1 MGGVTKSAQHMNL
14 YKYFMEQTFGIII
27 AAAFGAIFGS
37 YATLFAY
44 RLPLGESCFGRYFG
58 PKSRCPECD
67 AVIKTRDLI
76 PLINW
81 LFTLGRCRNCETKIP
96 RTHFFIELAT
106 TILFVICYINFSFSE
121 EFIIYSMISVGLVI
135 LLATDFT
142 HNSFPDAILNFILM
156 FGLASRVLQDQ
167 NISDVI
173 FSAAIGV
180 IFSVIFYQV
189 FYKKTNGIFAS
200 QTQSFDYTKFILLAS
215 VCMQVESFLLYF
227 VIVMTI
233 LTLLLILKVPSK
245 KNRNNFGYA
254 LIIPFAYI
262 LLFSPFYF

>member
-1 MGGVTKSAQHMNL
+1 
-14 YKYFMEQTFGIII
+14 MEQTFGIII

-58 PKSRCPECD
+58 PKSRCPECN

-106 TILFVICYINFSFSE
+106 TILFVICYIKFSFSE

-135 LLATDFT
+135 LMATDFT
-142 HNSFPDAILNFILM
+142 HNSFPNAILNFILM
-156 FGLASRVLQDQ
+156 FGIANRVLEDQ
-167 NISDVI
+167 SITNIIYSV
-173 FSAAIGV
+173 AIGV
-180 IFSVIFYQV
+180 ILSVIFYQV

-200 QTQSFDYTKFILLAS
+200 QNQSFDYTKFILLSS
-215 VCMQVESFLLYF
+215 VCMKMEDFLMYF

-233 LTLLLILKVPSK
+233 LTLMLILKVPSK

-254 LIIPFAYI
+254 LIIPFAYV
-262 LLFSPFYF
+262 LLYSPFYS